1 MYDGPT
7 QELSAIFRCSSIIGV
22 IEVKCLLL
30 KESSRSVGIIA
41 WVRVHGVHKESRC
54 SSQLHSTFVCGS
66 VPCRTEN
73 LLQGL
78 PSQRRL
84 TKIFR

>member
-7 QELSAIFRCSSIIGV
+7 QELSAIFRCPSIIGV

-54 SSQLHSTFVCGS
+54 SSQ
-66 VPCRTEN
+66 
-73 LLQGL
+73 
-78 PSQRRL
+78 
-84 TKIFR
+84 